1 MPSKQ
6 LVGKL
11 GARLGQGRA
20 LSRSSCEHSVGSLG
34 LGLLRCSLCC
44 WGTRLLPW
52 FVFTQPSV
60 ALPRLSVP
68 MLSRYQIKIPPRCLK
83 SSHTA
88 PSRTGRSV
96 EVTGPGWE
104 VNSLSL
110 AQCQAKTAVCRNL
123 ILFGFLRGSNWEYRM
138 SGDKRAFLF
147 SWAHWRN
154 PHTHAKI
161 FSQRKIFFFFFQ
173 NRSNTHSFHFSWVAD
188 DFAGH
193 LFSMKLRI
201 PCLLNSL
208 FSVMLTVKVCV
219 RVD

>member
-161 FSQRKIFFFFFQ
+161 FSQRKIFFFFF
-173 NRSNTHSFHFSWVAD
+173 SKIEA
-188 DFAGH
+188 
-193 LFSMKLRI
+193 I
-201 PCLLNSL
+201 
-208 FSVMLTVKVCV
+208 LTVFILAELQMILQDICFQWN
-219 RVD
+219 